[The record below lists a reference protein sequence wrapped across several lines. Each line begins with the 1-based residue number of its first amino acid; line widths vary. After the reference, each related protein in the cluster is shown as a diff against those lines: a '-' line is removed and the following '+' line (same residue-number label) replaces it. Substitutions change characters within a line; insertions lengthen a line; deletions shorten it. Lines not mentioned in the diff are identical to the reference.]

1 MQSQPSTAVIIGAGK
16 IGCGYLAPV
25 FAEAGWDVVLVARSH
40 ETVARIRAAGEY
52 TVRTTDGG
60 GTRWVRPEAVL
71 IGTPEFDRAV
81 ARAGVVATA
90 VGSRSVEDLGDPLAR
105 ALAARGGDRPVDVW
119 TVENADVAPTLDA
132 AVRAAAA
139 ARGLALPPV
148 GFSGAIAFA
157 AVTQGDWKSSAR
169 PEFVGDSARWLLVD
183 AARLVTPLPRLAR
196 VGATDRY
203 EEHLQAK
210 RFVFSAGHA
219 LCAYLGLSRGHRYI
233 HEAVGD
239 PLVRPL
245 IARSLCASRRALL
258 GAGARDTGPVEWVL
272 ERYADDE
279 LADPLLRVAR
289 DPIRKLSP
297 GGPLVGPA
305 MLVVEATGTAPVGLA
320 AGIAAA
326 LRFRNPADPQ
336 ACLIA
341 EMLGEPDGL
350 RTVLSHVCGLDPHGL
365 LAHEVTRLY
374 RRQER
379 RPRRPGRQHPTVVTP
394 SLVRAAIAA

>member
-1 MQSQPSTAVIIGAGK
+1 MENQPRTAVIIGAGK

-25 FAEAGWDVVLVARSH
+25 FADAGWDVVLVARSH
-40 ETVARIRAAGEY
+40 ETVARIRAAGAY

-71 IGTPEFDRAV
+71 IGSPEFDRAV
-81 ARAGVVATA
+81 ARAGVVTTA
-90 VGSRSVEDLGDPLAR
+90 VGSSSVEGLGAPLAR

-119 TVENADVAPTLDA
+119 TVENADVAPVLDG

-139 ARGLALPPV
+139 QRGLALPRV

-157 AVTQGDWKSSAR
+157 AVTQGDWRSPAR

-183 AARLVTPLPRLAR
+183 GARLVTPLPRLAR

-203 EEHLQAK
+203 EEHLRSK

-219 LCAYLGLSRGHRYI
+219 LCAYLGLSRGHTYI
-233 HEAVGD
+233 HEAAAD
-239 PLVRPL
+239 PLARRL

-258 GAGARDTGPVEWVL
+258 GAGVRDTGPVEWVL
-272 ERYADDE
+272 ERYADEE

-289 DPIRKLSP
+289 DPIRKLAP

-305 MLVVEATGTAPVGLA
+305 MLVVEATGTVPVGFA

-326 LRFRNPADPQ
+326 LRFDHPADAQ
-336 ACLIA
+336 ACRIA
-341 EMLGEPDGL
+341 ELLGAPDGL
-350 RTVLSHVCGLDPHGL
+350 TTVLTDVCGLDPHGL
-365 LAHEVTRLY
+365 LAHEVIRLY
-374 RRQER
+374 RRPQR
-379 RPRRPGRQHPTVVTP
+379 RPRHQGRHSTVVTP
-394 SLVRAAIAA
+394 SPVRAAIAA

>member
-1 MQSQPSTAVIIGAGK
+1 MENQPHTAVIIGGGK

-25 FAEAGWDVVLVARSH
+25 FADAGWDVVLVARSH

-71 IGTPEFDRAV
+71 IGSPEFDRAV

-90 VGSRSVEDLGDPLAR
+90 VGSRSVEGLGVPLAC
-105 ALAARGGDRPVDVW
+105 ALAGRGGDRPVDVW
-119 TVENADVAPTLDA
+119 TVENADVAPVLDT

-139 ARGLALPPV
+139 QRGLELPPV

-203 EEHLQAK
+203 EEHLRSK

-233 HEAVGD
+233 HEAAED

-258 GAGARDTGPVEWVL
+258 GAGVRDTGPVEWVL
-272 ERYADDE
+272 ERYADGE

-305 MLVVEATGTAPVGLA
+305 ALVAEATGMVPVGFA

-326 LRFRNPADPQ
+326 LRFSNPADAQ
-336 ACLIA
+336 ACRIA
-341 EMLGEPDGL
+341 EMLGAPDGL
-350 RTVLSHVCGLDPHGL
+350 TTVLTDVCGLDPHGL

-379 RPRRPGRQHPTVVTP
+379 RPRHQGRHSTVVTP